1 MCSHNRP
8 HDAGLPSAPR
18 LRRGVLTV
26 AVVLLAL
33 LAPAAQAHAAPTPAE
48 IEKQID
54 EQWVKLEPVIEE
66 HNATKLKLAKQRK
79 KADELTAQLT
89 PLEQKVQVTRARIG
103 VLADQL
109 YRGGTVAQVNAFLQS
124 GDAGVMA
131 KRLLV
136 LDQLAHDK
144 KERIAD
150 TLTAKA
156 ALDAVKQPL
165 DATIA
170 ELAKTEALQAE
181 RSKGIQAE
189 ITKLNKL
196 RLQAYASNGGIGE
209 LRPVPCPT
217 TYPGGAVGKV
227 ISFACSQIGKMYGWG
242 DEGPNTFDCSGLTK
256 AAWLKAGITLP
267 HNARAQRAAVKSVS
281 RADLRPG
288 DLVFYYSDLH
298 HVGMYAGNG
307 WIVHASQ
314 TGKPITM
321 RRMDAAPVHSFGRPA

>member
-1 MCSHNRP
+1 MT
-8 HDAGLPSAPR
+8 A
-18 LRRGVLTV
+18 

-54 EQWVKLEPVIEE
+54 EQWEKLEPVIEE

-79 KADELTAQLT
+79 KADELAAQLT
-89 PLEQKVQVTRARIG
+89 PLEQKVQVSRARIG

-109 YRGGTVAQVNAFLQS
+109 YRGGTLAQVNAFLRN

-131 KRLLV
+131 ERLLV

-150 TLTAKA
+150 TLAAKS

-165 DATIA
+165 DETIA
-170 ELAKTEALQAE
+170 QLTKTEAEQAG
-181 RSKGIQAE
+181 RSKAVEAE

-196 RLQAYASNGGIGE
+196 RLQAYSNGGGIGE
-209 LRPVPCPT
+209 LAPVPCPT
-217 TYPGGAVGKV
+217 AYPGGSAGKAVQ
-227 ISFACSQIGKMYGWG
+227 FACRQIGKMYGWG
-242 DEGPNTFDCSGLTK
+242 DAGPSTFDCSGLTK
-256 AAWLKAGITLP
+256 AAWAQAGVSLP
-267 HNARAQRAAVKSVS
+267 HNARSQRANVKSVS
-281 RADLRPG
+281 RADLKPG

-314 TGKPITM
+314 TGKPIAM
-321 RRMDAAPVHSFGRPA
+321 RRMDAAPIHSFGRPA